1 MNKIKLMIADDNQE
15 FVELLSEFIKQQPD
29 LLVTDVINHG
39 EGAVKKMEKSQ
50 PDVLILDMVMPQLD
64 GLGVL
69 EEMNEKGLTKQIKTI
84 ILTGIGQEEMKQKAM
99 NLGAAYYIL
108 KPFNIEVL
116 IKRIRQ
122 IYGEPL
128 TKTPIVKEE
137 SLEQKITKRIQESG
151 IPPHVK
157 GYMYLKDAIDM
168 AYHDAQSIGS
178 ITKILYPTIANKYNT
193 TPSCVER
200 AIRHSIKI
208 AWDKKG
214 EKKPRNG
221 HYIASIAEQIK
232 MNEK

>member
-1 MNKIKLMIADDNQE
+1 MIADDNQE
-15 FVELLSEFIKQQPD
+15 FVELLYEFIKQQPD
-29 LLVTDVINHG
+29 IQIMDMINHG
-39 EGAVKKMEKSQ
+39 EGAVKRMEETK

-69 EEMNEKGLTKQIKTI
+69 EEMNEKGLTKKIKTV
-84 ILTGIGQEEMKQKAM
+84 ILTGIGQEELKQKAM
-99 NLGAAYYIL
+99 ELGAVYYIL
-108 KPFNIEVL
+108 KPFNIEIL

-122 IYGEPL
+122 IHGEPVK
-128 TKTPIVKEE
+128 KTNLINEE

-157 GYMYLKDAIDM
+157 GYMYLKDAVEM
-168 AYHDAQSIGS
+168 AYQDPQSIS
-178 ITKILYPTIANKYNT
+178 AITKILYPTIATKYNT
-193 TPSCVER
+193 TSSCVER

-208 AWDKKG
+208 AWDAKQ

-232 MNEK
+232 LEEK